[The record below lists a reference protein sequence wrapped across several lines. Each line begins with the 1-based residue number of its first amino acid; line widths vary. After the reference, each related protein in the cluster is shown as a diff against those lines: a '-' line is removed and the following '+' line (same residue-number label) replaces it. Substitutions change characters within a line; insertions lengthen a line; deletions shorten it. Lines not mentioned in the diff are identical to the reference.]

1 MKGSA
6 GMVEIKKILCCCG
19 GGMGSSF
26 MVQLNIQKYL
36 KQTGRTGIEVEH
48 VSLGEISA
56 QKFDLLVVGRDI
68 VWNVREYP
76 RIVELFRI
84 MDMKELGDKLER
96 AFACEEDTYHI
107 K

>member
-1 MKGSA
+1 
-6 GMVEIKKILCCCG
+6 MVEIKKILCCCG

-36 KQTGRTGIEVEH
+36 KERGREGIEVDH

-68 VWNVREYP
+68 VYNVREYP

-84 MDMKELGDKLER
+84 MDMKELSEKLDR
-96 AFACEEDTYHI
+96 AFACQEDSYHI